1 MGGCKTKALLIT
13 YQPLKTNG
21 RDKMNQLVVEAKPHN
36 SCQVRENEQA
46 LPSAGIHATVE
57 GRKKARESRA
67 AITFVST
74 SDWLNNCM
82 FTLICQRTWR
92 KFQKDSKPEQ
102 SQNPCRNTISIDWFQ
117 F

>member
-13 YQPLKTNG
+13 YQAIKTNG

-36 SCQVRENEQA
+36 SCQGRENGEQA
-46 LPSAGIHATVE
+46 LPSAGIHATVV

-74 SDWLNNCM
+74 SDWLNNCV
-82 FTLICQRTWR
+82 FILFSARER
-92 KFQKDSKPEQ
+92 A
-102 SQNPCRNTISIDWFQ
+102 
-117 F
+117 